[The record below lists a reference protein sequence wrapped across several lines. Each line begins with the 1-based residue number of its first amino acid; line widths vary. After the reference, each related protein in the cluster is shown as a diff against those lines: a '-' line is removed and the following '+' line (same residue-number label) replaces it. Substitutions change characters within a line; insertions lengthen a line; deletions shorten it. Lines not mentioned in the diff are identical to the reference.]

1 MSNLSHGSRTKG
13 AREVSADEKGGGF
26 NFVRWSVDHPHSI
39 LAFFLAILVLGFIAI
54 GYVMPRRMMPYV
66 ESPLLGIATE
76 MPGLSAREMETYFS
90 GPIEQ
95 RMVNVSRVRYVR
107 SVSQEGFSMVVLE
120 FPYGTDMQRAQTEVQ
135 SLLNIVQADLP
146 ATGANLKP
154 SWIVRVDPL
163 NLPVLS
169 LALTGD
175 PKQGWTM
182 PRLRDLADNEI
193 LNRLKAAHPNVYT
206 VSSFGGYRRQLQIR
220 VDRNKLKSYGLSI
233 LDVRMAVDEQNIAKP
248 AGNLTSEFE
257 EPTLRVDSLSGD
269 ADTVSRYPIKAFGA
283 QIVRIGDVAKVV
295 DGTIEPRSAYRFLH
309 RDQASDAILVN
320 VLQNPDA
327 SSPVTI
333 EAVQKTVRDF
343 EKEFP
348 GIKFEVAYNNA
359 RFVDKLF
366 DNIREELIVAVVLT
380 GLAVLFFLGEIRGTL
395 IALTAI
401 PTSMAIALLAM
412 VPLGMSLNSST
423 LIGLLIAI
431 GRLVDDAIIDIHA
444 VERHLR
450 MGKDRRTAT
459 IDGISEVRRSV
470 LAATVVLIVALI
482 PLMLSGGITQLMF
495 IGLCWPILFGVIAS
509 YFVSMTLTSV
519 LCSRFMQLPEN
530 RRQTW
535 FSKWFLSPFERRL
548 VRLEKGYER
557 LIRWLLKHRFA
568 NFVRIGITVI
578 LGFTLYYFIGSEMM
592 PLADVGQASLQMEL
606 KPGAS
611 FAQTERAARQLE
623 SILIEEGGKQG
634 WLEHASLEIGV
645 EGGPGMTTGGAY
657 FTGYQMNSIASA
669 SAMLTFRDKD
679 TGRPDIWKIVD
690 KVQRRAMDE
699 IPGIRRLQIK
709 EMGSDLMATSL
720 APIALIVY
728 GKDLNM
734 LDRMGKEVMRIAA
747 TDAVNPKTR
756 KPDIAQPFLSWEMS
770 KPTYNLVVDRD
781 KAAAHGLSPSKIADQ
796 AYYALRGGFAMEFY
810 RIENKRPTTVQIR
823 YEGDQRRTLSDLEG
837 MFIASPTGDQI
848 PLTELVR
855 LERRSEPTA
864 IEHDQFRRV
873 ISFGGFYRKD
883 GRPSMDAT
891 MDVQMRA
898 MAQMN
903 FPAGYGIEARGD
915 MTQMMESFRKM
926 TLGLILALILMYF
939 ILVAQFHGFLQPLQ
953 MIFSLPLELSGVFL
967 LLWLMH
973 HAFST
978 VSILGVIVL
987 SGMDIVTAILLID
1000 LILHYRKEGL
1010 PRNEAV
1016 ARACPQRLR
1025 PILMTSLIT
1034 IFTMSQV
1041 AFIPKSGLD
1050 AYQPLGTVVIGGLIV
1065 GTVLSLLDIPIMH
1078 TLIDDLVRWMQV
1090 RFLKVDPASLP
1101 PIDLPEDPIP

>member
-1 MSNLSHGSRTKG
+1 VPNLQDGFGPEG
-13 AREVSADEKGGGF
+13 AGQVNPEPAKGF
-26 NFVRWSVDHPHSI
+26 NFVRWSVDHPHTI
-39 LAFFLAILVLGFIAI
+39 LAFFMAVLVMGYVAI

-95 RMVNVSRVRYVR
+95 RMVNVSKVRYIR
-107 SVSQEGFSMVVLE
+107 SVSQDGFSMVVLE
-120 FPYGTDMQRAQTEVQ
+120 FPYGSDMQRAQTEVQ

-175 PKQGWTM
+175 SRKGWSL
-182 PRLRDLADNEI
+182 PRLRELADNEI

-206 VSSFGGYRRQLQIR
+206 VSSFGGYRRQLQVR
-220 VDRNKLKSYGLSI
+220 VDRDKLKNYGFSI
-233 LDVRMAVDEQNIAKP
+233 LDVRMAIDEQNVAKP
-248 AGNLTSEFE
+248 AGNLTSETD
-257 EPTLRVDSLSGD
+257 EPIFRVDSLARD
-269 ADTVSRYPIKAFGA
+269 ASTIGSYPIKAVGS
-283 QIVRIGDVAKVV
+283 QVVRVRDVATVV
-295 DGTIEPRSAYRFLH
+295 DGTIERRSAYRFLH

-327 SSPVTI
+327 SSPVTV
-333 EAVQKTVRDF
+333 EAVEKTIREF
-343 EKEFP
+343 EKDYP
-348 GIKFEVAYNNA
+348 GIKLEVAYNNA

-459 IDGISEVRRSV
+459 VDGISEVRRSV
-470 LAATVVLIVALI
+470 LAATIVLIVALL
-482 PLMLSGGITQLMF
+482 PLMFSGGITQLMF

-519 LCSRFMQLPEN
+519 LCAKFMQLPEN

-535 FSKWFLSPFERRL
+535 FSRLFLQPFERRL
-548 VRLEKGYER
+548 ERMEKGYER

-568 NFVRIGITVI
+568 NFVRIGITVL

-606 KPGAS
+606 KPGQS
-611 FAQTERAARQLE
+611 FAQTERAVKQLE
-623 SILIEEGGKQG
+623 QILIQEGGRQG
-634 WLEHASLEIGV
+634 WLEHASIEVGL

-657 FTGYQMNSIASA
+657 FTGYQMNSISSA

-679 TGRPDIWKIVD
+679 TGRPDIWRIVD
-690 KVQRRAMDE
+690 KVQSRAMSE
-699 IPGIRRLQIK
+699 IPGIRRIQIK

-720 APIALIVY
+720 SPISLIVY
-728 GKDLNM
+728 GKDFET
-734 LDRMGKEVMRIAA
+734 LDRMGKEVVRIAEH
-747 TDAVNPKTR
+747 DALNPGTK
-756 KPDIAQPFLSWEMS
+756 KPDIAQPFLSWEMT
-770 KPTYNLVVDRD
+770 KPSYSLVVDRD
-781 KAAAHGLSPSKIADQ
+781 KAAAHGLTAAKIADQ

-810 RIENKRPTTVQIR
+810 RIDNKRPTTVQLR
-823 YEGDQRRTLSDLEG
+823 YEGEQRHDLSNLDG
-837 MFIASPTGDQI
+837 MFVTGSGGEQV
-848 PLTELVR
+848 PLLELVT
-855 LERRSEPTA
+855 LQKKMEPSA

-873 ISFGGFYRKD
+873 INFGGYYRKD

-898 MAQMN
+898 MSQLN

-926 TLGLILALILMYF
+926 TVGLMLAVVLMYF
-939 ILVAQFHGFLQPLQ
+939 ILVAQFGGFLQPLQ

-967 LLWLMH
+967 LLWIMH
-973 HAFST
+973 QAFST

-1000 LILHYRKEGL
+1000 LILRYRHDGV

-1034 IFTMSQV
+1034 IVTMSQV
-1041 AFIPKSGLD
+1041 AFLPKSGLD
-1050 AYQPLGTVVIGGLIV
+1050 AYQPLGTVVIGGLVV

-1078 TLIDDLVRWMQV
+1078 TMIDDLVRWLQV
-1090 RFLKVDPASLP
+1090 HIMKVDPATLP
-1101 PIDLPEDPIP
+1101 PVDLPEETTP